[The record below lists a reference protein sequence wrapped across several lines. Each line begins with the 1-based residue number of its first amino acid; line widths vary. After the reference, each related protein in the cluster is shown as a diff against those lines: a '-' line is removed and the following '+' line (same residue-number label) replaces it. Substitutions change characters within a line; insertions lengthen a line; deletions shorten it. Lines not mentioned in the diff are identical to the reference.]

1 MDVSDKLLVTN
12 RDWDPSY
19 LQLLFDEDFNDHSD
33 LWKSNVSDEQLVTE
47 TVRVEHEKYQPIT
60 EDISL
65 EDDILCSAV
74 EKIEEEWVQF
84 LFAILVSFV
93 FKYR

>member
-74 EKIEEEWVQF
+74 EKIEEE
-84 LFAILVSFV
+84 
-93 FKYR
+93 